1 MSLKSTVEKIKIL
14 ETEKK
19 NLLAEIEALKKTADA
34 KAVALETEVG
44 QLREEVKSIK
54 ILLNNPEPNKEP
66 VQTNKIKI

>member
-1 MSLKSTVEKIKIL
+1 MSLKLTIEKIRSL

-34 KAVALETEVG
+34 KAVALETEVV
-44 QLREEVKSIK
+44 QLREEVKSVR
-54 ILLNNPEPNKEP
+54 ILLNNPEPSKEP